1 MSSGLMNTNEL
12 LDSLIVD
19 CDCAVKDLIS
29 HGYIGFCAHMVAIV
43 QKLGALKAGY
53 GKDMKNRDE
62 TIEALKA
69 EIRRLGGTVED
80 MPIGEFLGGE
90 KQNGGI

>member
-1 MSSGLMNTNEL
+1 MSNGMMNTTEL

-53 GKDMKNRDE
+53 GKDMKNRED

-80 MPIGEFLGGE
+80 MPINEFLKGE
-90 KQNGGI
+90 GTNGGI

>member
-1 MSSGLMNTNEL
+1 MSNGMMNTTEL

-80 MPIGEFLGGE
+80 VPIGEFLGGE

>member
-29 HGYIGFCAHMVAIV
+29 RGYIGFCAHMVAIV

-80 MPIGEFLGGE
+80 VPIGEFLGGE

>member
-1 MSSGLMNTNEL
+1 MSNGMMNTTEL

-43 QKLGALKAGY
+43 QKLGALKAGCHWARFPY
-53 GKDMKNRDE
+53 AVAAAMLKTDTPFLNR
-62 TIEALKA
+62 
-69 EIRRLGGTVED
+69 
-80 MPIGEFLGGE
+80 
-90 KQNGGI
+90 

>member
-12 LDSLIVD
+12 LDSLIVE

-62 TIEALKA
+62 TIEALKG

>member
-80 MPIGEFLGGE
+80 VPIGEFLGGE